1 MIMKDIIKKAA
12 ILIFSAAAISTVVWG
27 ILSIVS

>member
-1 MIMKDIIKKAA
+1 MIKRDTIKKVA

>member
-1 MIMKDIIKKAA
+1 MIKRDTIKKAA